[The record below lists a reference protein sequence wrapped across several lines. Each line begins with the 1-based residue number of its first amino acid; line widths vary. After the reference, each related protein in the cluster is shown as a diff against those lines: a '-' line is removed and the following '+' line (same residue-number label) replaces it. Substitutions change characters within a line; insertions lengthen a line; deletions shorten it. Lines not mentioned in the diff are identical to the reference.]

1 MVSLVRLQGEL
12 LERLDSLLTQL
23 LDLSGEHGLGVD
35 GGVDTVGLDGDDDAT
50 LVLEEHVG
58 VEGDDT
64 GLVGLGDIGEDAVD
78 HADEHAVL
86 LGVSGVLDDGDD
98 VGSLLGHGDEL
109 SAGSVGEL
117 DGVDDALWADDVGDV
132 RDRGTGR
139 GTEVQD
145 LLARRDEQ
153 LVETTHDTGG
163 QLGSEGVPD
172 TVLDLGGWDTVL
184 LGGLLDGDALLAVD
198 GLTWGHVL
206 GDEQIL
212 LASGNEDTGVL
223 VRLDD
228 NLGTTAGTTTG
239 TTTGTATGTA
249 TRTAAAATGTTTTAE
264 TTTATTGATTATAET
279 TAGTATR
286 AATAA
291 EAATAASGT
300 TSATWSEGHLLKL
313 CCKVEVKS

>member
-23 LDLSGEHGLGVD
+23 LDLSGEHSLGVD

-132 RDRGTGR
+132 RDRGTGG

-145 LLARRDEQ
+145 LLARGDEQ

-172 TVLDLGGWDTVL
+172 TVLDLGGGDTIL

-206 GDEQIL
+206 GDEEIL

-223 VRLDD
+223 VRLDN

-239 TTTGTATGTA
+239 TATSTATGTA
-249 TRTAAAATGTTTTAE
+249 TRTAAAAETTTTTTGTAAATAE
-264 TTTATTGATTATAET
+264 TTTGATTATAET

-286 AATAA
+286 TATAT

-313 CCKVEVKS
+313 CC